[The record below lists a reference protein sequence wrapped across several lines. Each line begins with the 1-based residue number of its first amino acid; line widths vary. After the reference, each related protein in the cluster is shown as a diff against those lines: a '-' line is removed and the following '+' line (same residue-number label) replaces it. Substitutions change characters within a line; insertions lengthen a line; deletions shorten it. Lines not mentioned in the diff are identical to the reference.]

1 MHLQGIGLIEGFLR
15 HSTHEW
21 TLSIM
26 SG

>member
-1 MHLQGIGLIEGFLR
+1 MHLQGIGLLEGFLT

-26 SG
+26 ST